1 MPSCVHECM
10 CPRKR
15 AYESCAMY
23 SEPSLKRQEC
33 DAVRITARMADT
45 SHDEQLARELSE
57 ELAAGDDEV
66 GNLAAARALSA
77 RLDAEESVFVQAKI
91 FCISELVTPMSSGLF
106 CTEVSKLIG
115 AIEETPQ
122 VRVAVA
128 VASNGKLVATEST
141 ELVAIDDGRAS
152 WNSSQGELLSCTLP
166 KSSLQAP
173 TTLCFT
179 LFVASGDDG
188 CCTAVFG
195 HAVPLAS
202 QAQPFSS
209 TSLLP
214 LSSRD
219 GTPADWLDDTPR
231 DHYLDDGTILTLSA
245 AVITFTGPSGN

>member
-1 MPSCVHECM
+1 MV
-10 CPRKR
+10 
-15 AYESCAMY
+15 
-23 SEPSLKRQEC
+23 
-33 DAVRITARMADT
+33 DT
-45 SHDEQLARELSE
+45 SNDERLARELSE

-66 GNLAAARALSA
+66 MNLAAARALSA
-77 RLDAEESVFVQAKI
+77 ELDVEESVFLQAKI
-91 FCISELVTPMSSGLF
+91 FCVSELVTPMSSGTF
-106 CTEVSKLIG
+106 CTVVSKLIG
-115 AIEETPQ
+115 AVEETPQ

-128 VASNGKLVATEST
+128 VASDDKLVATEST

-152 WNSSQGELLSCTLP
+152 WNSSHGELLRCTLP

-179 LFVASGDDG
+179 LFVAPGDDG
-188 CCTAVFG
+188 CCTTVCG
-195 HAVPLAS
+195 HTLPLSS

-245 AVITFTGPSGN
+245 AVVVSRGPSDN